1 MARSFDVVFSKICR
15 KDVRGEILNRLLYA
29 EVVFMLDENIFKMS
43 EKADTEI
50 KDVPTLNILI
60 CYLLNK
66 IGKPVNTEHLYD
78 ILITTGL
85 INYFYYQDSIGFLL
99 ENKLIKIES
108 YENGE
113 DRYVLLP
120 KGVRC
125 AKELKKYAPKSY
137 RDKLVLAAL
146 RYFARLKMEQEIKVE
161 YSEAENGCYIRIRC
175 LDTKNDLMDLKLFAP
190 DMTQAKLIGDKILLN
205 PAGFYS
211 KVIELA
217 LSNKEIAYD
226 LTDN

>member
-1 MARSFDVVFSKICR
+1 M
-15 KDVRGEILNRLLYA
+15 LN
-29 EVVFMLDENIFKMS
+29 ENIFKMA
-43 EKADTEI
+43 EMADTEI
-50 KDVPTLNILI
+50 KDLPTLNILI
-60 CYLLNK
+60 CYLLDK

-99 ENKLIKIES
+99 ENKSIKIES
-108 YENGE
+108 DENGE
-113 DRYVLLP
+113 DCYVLLP
-120 KGVRC
+120 KGIRC

-146 RYFARLKMEQEIKVE
+146 RYFARLKMEQEVNIE
-161 YSEAENGCYIRIRC
+161 YIEAENGCYIRIRC
-175 LDTKNDLMDLKLFAP
+175 HDTKNDLMDLKLFAP

-211 KVIELA
+211 KIIEFVI
-217 LSNKEIAYD
+217 SNKEIAYD

>member
-1 MARSFDVVFSKICR
+1 
-15 KDVRGEILNRLLYA
+15 
-29 EVVFMLDENIFKMS
+29 MLDENIFKMS

-50 KDVPTLNILI
+50 KDLPTLNILI

-99 ENKLIKIES
+99 ENKLITIES
-108 YENGE
+108 NEKDENC
-113 DRYVLLP
+113 YILLP

-137 RDKLVLAAL
+137 RDKFVLASL
-146 RYFARLKMEQEIKVE
+146 RYFARLKMEQEVSIE
-161 YSEAENGCYIRIRC
+161 YIEAENGCYIRIRC